1 MVCNGVIDT
10 ETVCVFETL
19 ALLLSVC
26 LPDGD
31 FVGTDDLEG
40 ETEPEVV
47 FDKVGVRVSVLL
59 EVCDTDT
66 VLVVEEEELVDG
78 VCVSVVIG
86 ELVADTSALG
96 VADGWGD
103 SEYDGDADTDLEGR
117 ELSVILELVV
127 SV

>member
-1 MVCNGVIDT
+1 MGVIDT
-10 ETVCVFETL
+10 ETVCVFVTL

-31 FVGTDDLEG
+31 FVGRDDLEW

-78 VCVSVVIG
+78 VCVSVVVG
-86 ELVADTSALG
+86 ELVADTSELG
-96 VADGWGD
+96 VADDWGD

>member
-1 MVCNGVIDT
+1 MVVS

-40 ETEPEVV
+40 VTEPEVV

-59 EVCDTDT
+59 EVCETDT

-86 ELVADTSALG
+86 ELVADTSELG

-117 ELSVILELVV
+117 ELSVMLELVV